1 MLLAVSNQKSSH
13 TASFLRI
20 LHQLRAASGVG
31 GGPSS
36 SLVPQPPLP
45 CPRCLWSQ
53 ASAAPGQA
61 WALPS
66 ASTASD
72 RAFLPPGLPPA
83 LACSSCS
90 PGPSWV
96 PPPPGG
102 LPLAFSPWPLTGE
115 QPGPHQSWQ
124 KLWETGPTSSLH
136 PVPRAHPGPHR
147 LEPQREGSSSPS
159 WSYGEK
165 NNPHSTS
172 SSLNGFIL
180 FCFLNHG
187 RPRRC

>member
-1 MLLAVSNQKSSH
+1 MRDSFSASVHTESVCFLLSLVRNRESH
-13 TASFLRI
+13 CLLPENPPPAQGSLWGER
-20 LHQLRAASGVG
+20 
-31 GGPSS
+31 GPSS
-36 SLVPQPPLP
+36 SLAPQPPLP

-72 RAFLPPGLPPA
+72 RALLLPGLPPA

-90 PGPSWV
+90 PGPFWV

-115 QPGPHQSWQ
+115 QPDPH
-124 KLWETGPTSSLH
+124 
-136 PVPRAHPGPHR
+136 
-147 LEPQREGSSSPS
+147 
-159 WSYGEK
+159 
-165 NNPHSTS
+165 
-172 SSLNGFIL
+172 
-180 FCFLNHG
+180 
-187 RPRRC
+187 